1 MKLKIALLSLLL
13 ATGNALA
20 KDEFHPFKP
29 TTPPLVAFNAWHQ
42 AVVKND
48 YAAYLRISEPV
59 PEFTPKMARTT
70 FDQLHRVVPKVLK
83 ITALKPVKN
92 TKNLQF
98 HAVGCTNKTRQMSN
112 IILVPHKGEW
122 RVFGIIWGPPWTKDV
137 HDCPV

>member
-70 FDQLHRVVPKVLK
+70 FDQLHRVVPKVFK
-83 ITALKPVKN
+83 DNGIEACQEYEKP
-92 TKNLQF
+92 
-98 HAVGCTNKTRQMSN
+98 AVSCGWLHEQ
-112 IILVPHKGEW
+112 
-122 RVFGIIWGPPWTKDV
+122 D
-137 HDCPV
+137 